1 MTPAKDPKQASKAA
15 AAAAAAAAAE
25 TAAKISDFLVFS
37 SFFVGILGQNHSQ
50 NVRTTRPVILNRSQP
65 PPTTPIPFYNIF
77 T

>member
-15 AAAAAAAAAE
+15 AAAGSAGE
-25 TAAKISDFLVFS
+25 GRHNFGICGFFIIFL
-37 SFFVGILGQNHSQ
+37 GILGQNHSQ

-65 PPTTPIPFYNIF
+65 PPTTPNPFYNIF